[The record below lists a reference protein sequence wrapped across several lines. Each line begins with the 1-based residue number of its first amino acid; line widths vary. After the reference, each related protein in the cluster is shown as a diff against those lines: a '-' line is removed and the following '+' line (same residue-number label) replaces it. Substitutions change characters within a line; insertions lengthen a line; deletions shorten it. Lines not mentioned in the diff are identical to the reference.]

1 MTDIQTNNKTY
12 KVLVDSKL
20 ESVDSFNSTDLVLLL
35 NNELVKKDGDNIKVE
50 FVGEIITPNANYISL
65 PKRFSVNES
74 NINLTISLLKKYKD
88 LKKDDK
94 ILLTNKI
101 FSPIEKGIESPL
113 FYFKKLKEYFLDY
126 ITYEFIYP
134 KDRVEIHSSTP
145 IQGGLMSVIKTQKN
159 SRMKGP
165 GITYLVKDIKNSRK
179 WNLDDIYFTTLIN
192 LMNEYGSVKDTEKI
206 LSMEKYLKSEG
217 YDFNIIDINEDLIL
231 EDIKKCDVDII
242 HNSIKNTLIKY
253 YKSKSVGGISTIN
266 VFHTKNFNLVWEYLI
281 KIVLQHS
288 KDFKKELKDK
298 FTKVDVE
305 EKWIPSSKLNEI
317 EIEIQKNPEKYV
329 GIRKVGND
337 NYLDY
342 YVKDF
347 GPDIFSEYPKG
358 GKRFI
363 GDAKYYS
370 NIDNAD
376 GIKEYDTYNSLMNN
390 EYPMVIFV
398 PSNRTRVD
406 TSTRRRQ
413 GDSEI
418 IVFEISVE
426 DVIKDVVD
434 GSNNSVIRRVQMLIS
449 KRTKRW

>member
-1 MTDIQTNNKTY
+1 
-12 KVLVDSKL
+12 
-20 ESVDSFNSTDLVLLL
+20 
-35 NNELVKKDGDNIKVE
+35 
-50 FVGEIITPNANYISL
+50 
-65 PKRFSVNES
+65 
-74 NINLTISLLKKYKD
+74 
-88 LKKDDK
+88 
-94 ILLTNKI
+94 
-101 FSPIEKGIESPL
+101 
-113 FYFKKLKEYFLDY
+113 
-126 ITYEFIYP
+126 
-134 KDRVEIHSSTP
+134 
-145 IQGGLMSVIKTQKN
+145 
-159 SRMKGP
+159 
-165 GITYLVKDIKNSRK
+165 
-179 WNLDDIYFTTLIN
+179 
-192 LMNEYGSVKDTEKI
+192 MNEYGSIKDTEKI
-206 LSMEKYLKSEG
+206 LSMQKYLKSEG

-281 KIVLQHS
+281 KIVLHHS

-305 EKWIPSSKLNEI
+305 EKWIPPSKLNEI
-317 EIEIQKNPEKYV
+317 EIEIQNNPDKYV

-337 NYLDY
+337 HYLDY

-376 GIKEYDTYNSLMNN
+376 GIKEYDTYNNLMEN
-390 EYPMVIFV
+390 EYPMVIFA